1 MRLNV
6 VGKSLITGIV
16 DEMGQVE
23 TDFINASSLFILAYF
38 GNSYLQVMI
47 GETYEVE
54 PSIEEACP
62 RICGYKWIQVLGSI
76 FLVIAFVMI

>member
-1 MRLNV
+1 
-6 VGKSLITGIV
+6 
-16 DEMGQVE
+16 MGQVE
-23 TDFINASSLFILAYF
+23 TDFINASSLFILAYY
-38 GNSYLQVMI
+38 GNSYLQVTI

-76 FLVIAFVMI
+76 FLIIAFVMI